1 MPAPLTV
8 MQLIHNKH
16 PKSINMQN
24 TEDNL
29 TRRKPR
35 KAVYLLPNLFTTA
48 GLFAGFYAI
57 ILAISGRFTAAAIAV
72 IIAMFLDGIDG
83 RVARMT
89 NTQSEFGAQYDSLA
103 DLLSFGLAPA
113 LIMYEWSL
121 ASMVDLGWQ
130 WARFGWLAAFFYTAM
145 AAMRLARFNVQTGVV
160 DKRYFLGLASPSAAT
175 LMVSFVWVFDDMGIK
190 GTGNMMWLPSFV
202 LTIVAAVLMV
212 LPVLYT
218 SFKGAGGE
226 ERERERIPFLGI
238 SVVVLIF
245 VLVAIDPPKVF
256 FAVFI
261 GYALSGP
268 VQWLIRKIRQ
278 KRRRD
283 QPQAASPAS
292 TKAGDGPD
300 SSGQD

>member
-1 MPAPLTV
+1 
-8 MQLIHNKH
+8 
-16 PKSINMQN
+16 MQN
-24 TEDNL
+24 THDSQAQ
-29 TRRKPR
+29 RKPR

-57 ILAISGRFTAAAIAV
+57 ILAINGRFTAAAIAV

-145 AAMRLARFNVQTGVV
+145 AAMRLARFNVQTGVI
-160 DKRYFLGLASPSAAT
+160 DKRYFLGLASPSAAV
-175 LMVSFVWVFDDMGIK
+175 LMVSFVWVFDDLGIK
-190 GTGNMMWLPSFV
+190 GDGNMMWLPSFV
-202 LTIVAAVLMV
+202 LTIVTAVLMV

-218 SFKGAGGE
+218 SFKSVG
-226 ERERERIPFLGI
+226 RSERERIPFLGI

-245 VLVAIDPPKVF
+245 VLVAVDPPKVF
-256 FAVFI
+256 FVVFI

-268 VQWLIRKIRQ
+268 VQWLVRKIRQ
-278 KRRRD
+278 KRRRE
-283 QPQAASPAS
+283 QPQATQQADDES
-292 TKAGDGPD
+292 G
-300 SSGQD
+300 SSDQQ

>member
-1 MPAPLTV
+1 
-8 MQLIHNKH
+8 
-16 PKSINMQN
+16 MQN
-24 TEDNL
+24 NQDSQTQ
-29 TRRKPR
+29 RKPR

-57 ILAISGRFTAAAIAV
+57 ILAINGRFTAAAIAV

-145 AAMRLARFNVQTGVV
+145 AAMRLARFNIQTGVI

-175 LMVSFVWVFDDMGIK
+175 LMVSFVWVFDDMGLK
-190 GTGNMMWLPSFV
+190 GNDNMLWLPSFV
-202 LTIVAAVLMV
+202 LTILAAILMV

-218 SFKGAGGE
+218 SFKGVGGS
-226 ERERERIPFLGI
+226 ERDRIPFLGI
-238 SVVVLIF
+238 SVVVLMF

-256 FAVFI
+256 FIVFV

-268 VQWLIRKIRQ
+268 VQWLVRRIRQ
-278 KRRRD
+278 KRRRE
-283 QPQAASPAS
+283 QPQATSP
-292 TKAGDGPD
+292 TGGGMD
-300 SSGQD
+300 SSDQE

>member
-1 MPAPLTV
+1 
-8 MQLIHNKH
+8 
-16 PKSINMQN
+16 MQN
-24 TEDNL
+24 SSDNQ
-29 TRRKPR
+29 TPRKPR

-57 ILAISGRFTAAAIAV
+57 ILAINGRFTAAAIAV

-145 AAMRLARFNVQTGVV
+145 AAMRLARFNIQTGVI

-175 LMVSFVWVFDDMGIK
+175 LMVSFVWVFDDMGLK
-190 GTGNMMWLPSFV
+190 GNDNMLWLPSFV

-226 ERERERIPFLGI
+226 DRERIPFLGI

-256 FAVFI
+256 FVVFI

-268 VQWLIRKIRQ
+268 VQWLIRKLRQ
-278 KRRRD
+278 KRRRE
-283 QPQAASPAS
+283 QPLAASQAD
-292 TKAGDGPD
+292 DGSGSPD
-300 SSGQD
+300 SSDQK